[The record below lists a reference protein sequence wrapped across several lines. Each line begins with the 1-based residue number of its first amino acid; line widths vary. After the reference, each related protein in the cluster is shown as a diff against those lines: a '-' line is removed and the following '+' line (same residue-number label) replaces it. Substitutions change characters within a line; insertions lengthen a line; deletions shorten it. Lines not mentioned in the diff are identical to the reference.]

1 MHGVLDADHISKRG
15 YFVAACG
22 TLILEGYWKATGQ
35 TAETVDSANRWM
47 RLSNKARARSAI
59 LTWVLQTPPEAE
71 NVSRFIYSVADWRF
85 KRTAAP
91 LLNKHKASMMAD
103 FFDDRGDEEE
113 ARSGSSSA
121 ALSIATAGAEGVE
134 MQDMA
139 GTHVDGGD
147 EGAKE
152 EGEMAL
158 SSNPLHD

>member
-1 MHGVLDADHISKRG
+1 
-15 YFVAACG
+15 
-22 TLILEGYWKATGQ
+22 
-35 TAETVDSANRWM
+35 M